1 MPRQSQPASPIG
13 RKLAE
18 GDYCHIQTLS
28 VASEPWACNRAVRH
42 RVLIPMS
49 LLQEQVPTPPLPP
62 LPPVQPGQVGSITIA
77 GPGGTTVIDA
87 SHKFTRNEVSA
98 LRRRRDELSN
108 QLTSASDRRNRL
120 ANSLEDADGAVSR
133 KGIEDRISQ
142 LDGRIMG
149 IEADIAANG
158 RLLQLAAM
166 NGFTT
171 QDASTSSPPPATPF
185 GMSTGQLTG
194 ITIVGTV
201 FVLFPIVVASAIRML
216 KRGSRQA
223 APAPSPES
231 AQRMERLEQAVDAIA
246 IEVERIS
253 EGQRFVTRLLTEGT
267 APALSIGQ
275 GSAEP
280 VRVSDRE
287 PARASRG
294 TA

>member
-1 MPRQSQPASPIG
+1 
-13 RKLAE
+13 
-18 GDYCHIQTLS
+18 
-28 VASEPWACNRAVRH
+28 
-42 RVLIPMS
+42 MS
-49 LLQEQVPTPPLPP
+49 IATQEQVPTQTPPVPPTPPL
-62 LPPVQPGQVGSITIA
+62 LPGQVTGITIV

-87 SHKFTRNEVSA
+87 SHKFTRNEVAA

-108 QLTSASDRRNRL
+108 QLTSASERRNRL
-120 ANSLEDADGAVSR
+120 ASSLEDADGAVSR

-149 IEADIAANG
+149 LEADIAANG

-171 QDASTSSPPPATPF
+171 QDASTTSAPSGSTPF
-185 GMSTGQLTG
+185 GLNPGQLTG
-194 ITIVGTV
+194 ITIVGTI

-216 KRGSRQA
+216 KRTARHA
-223 APAPSPES
+223 APPPSPES
-231 AQRMERLEQAVDAIA
+231 TQRMERLEQAVDAIA

-253 EGQRFVTRLLTEGT
+253 EGQRYVTRLLTEGS

-275 GSAEP
+275 AGAEP

-287 PARASRG
+287 TARASRG
-294 TA
+294 TV